1 MADSDLPAGSSA
13 DTPAAALEIVPF
25 AMLIT
30 DASGEALAVNRHW
43 LELSGMSRA
52 SSLGSGWLTV
62 LDPEA
67 RARLREDAARVAQD
81 KETISG
87 DYQLGGPG
95 FGRWTRWWINAH
107 EGHGPVRLAIAVADV
122 HEDYTRQANLYHLA
136 THDSLTGL
144 LNRSYFVE
152 AADQALRRSERH
164 GRHVGMVFV
173 DLDDF
178 KRVNDIGGHSLG
190 DRVLY
195 AVAGRLRHS
204 VRSADLVA
212 RIGGDEF
219 AVLCEDLVTIEEA
232 RVVAQRIATALAE
245 SVELDGQRW
254 TVAASVGAAIDQDG
268 PESAED
274 LLDRADRA
282 MYEIKSVRRTEPLPP
297 LTAMAPPGR
306 WGDPE
311 GDRPASTAE
320 AQEPEPVT
328 REEQPAAPPERASG
342 DARQKLLSDIMA
354 LRDSLDAIRDR
365 LGQLASMDPSVI
377 DIRERQRASERRE

>member
-1 MADSDLPAGSSA
+1 MADSEPPAGSGVDSA
-13 DTPAAALEIVPF
+13 TRAALEIVPF

-30 DASGEALAVNRHW
+30 DPSGDALAVNRHW
-43 LELSGMSRA
+43 LDLSGMSRA
-52 SSLGSGWLTV
+52 SSLGTGWLSA

-67 RARLREDAARVAQD
+67 RARIREDAARVAED
-81 KETISG
+81 RETIIG

-95 FGRWTRWWINAH
+95 FGRWTRWWINT
-107 EGHGPVRLAIAVADV
+107 HGEDGSGLLSIAVTDV

-195 AVAGRLRHS
+195 AVAGRLRHC

-219 AVLCEDLVTIEEA
+219 AVLCEDLVTVEEA
-232 RVVAQRIATALAE
+232 RVVAQRIASALAE

-297 LTAMAPPGR
+297 L
-306 WGDPE
+306 
-311 GDRPASTAE
+311 AS
-320 AQEPEPVT
+320 V
-328 REEQPAAPPERASG
+328 APPERWTEPPPPSAAPQPGPGSHEQQQEKPDPAPG
-342 DARQKLLSDIMA
+342 DARRKLLDDIMA
-354 LRDSLDAIRDR
+354 LRDSLDAIRER
-365 LGQLASMDPSVI
+365 LGQLASVDPSVI
-377 DIRERQRASERRE
+377 DIRERQRASDRRE